1 MHPIRTTTLALAL
14 AAALTVGAPAAA
26 QQANDTPKGW
36 MFGVSGGVALMDG
49 GYFSGIKP
57 RAEIWAHVTTYH
69 PRKLGP
75 DVAAFFVPMT
85 VINSELAIGGDIG
98 LSYQFGGAQFAL
110 AGGGAALVPVSDDFL
125 PGGYLAFTWMPHRV
139 GSRFAFFA
147 HLRQHLYVRQGE
159 ILLYPSLNIG
169 LTTVPRS

>member
-1 MHPIRTTTLALAL
+1 MYRIRSATLVLTIALAWGVPS
-14 AAALTVGAPAAA
+14 TA
-26 QQANDTPKGW
+26 QQAIGTPKGW

-49 GYFSGIKP
+49 GYFDGIEP
-57 RAEIWAHVTTYH
+57 RAEIWVHGTTYH

-75 DVAAFFVPMT
+75 DFSAFVVPMP
-85 VINSELAIGGDIG
+85 VINSDIAVGGDLG

-110 AGGGAALVPVSDDFL
+110 AGGGAALIPVSDDFL

-139 GSRFAFFA
+139 GTRFAFFT

-159 ILLYPSLNIG
+159 VLLYPSLNLG
-169 LTTVPRS
+169 LTTVPRP